1 MTPEEVRAIA
11 EELNFEIDYGPD
23 GEMVL
28 FTGVID
34 ETKRPVEAAE
44 AELETDAD
52 GWEDYDDND
61 DGEVFDPYLT

>member
-23 GEMVL
+23 GELVL

-34 ETKRPVEAAE
+34 
-44 AELETDAD
+44 
-52 GWEDYDDND
+52 
-61 DGEVFDPYLT
+61 